1 MAGNAASN
9 GGAMATHPVLYGV
22 GIQQAIAS
30 GDLTRMKK
38 LVTEAERHLAEWG
51 DVRSSLEYLK
61 IEIAKME
68 HKTK

>member
-1 MAGNAASN
+1 MAAD
-9 GGAMATHPVLYGV
+9 HVLYGV
-22 GIQQAIAS
+22 GIQHAIAS
-30 GDLTRMKK
+30 GDLTQMKE

-61 IEIAKME
+61 IEIAKLE